1 MITTQLIKRLFTVK
15 EYHQMIEAGILTK
28 DDKVELIR
36 GEIVQMPA
44 VGRRHTS
51 HVKRLT
57 ELFYIRLLS
66 RVTIGVQDPVELDD
80 RSAPEPDISLLRR
93 RDDFYESGHPHS
105 EDILLIVEVA
115 DATAETDRNIK
126 IPLYAE
132 DNIVEV
138 WLVDINEQCVVV
150 YREPSPSGYQNI
162 QRFQRG
168 QTLSILAFPDIE
180 IAVDNVLG

>member
-1 MITTQLIKRLFTVK
+1 MMTTQLIKRLFTVK
-15 EYHQMIEAGILTK
+15 EYHHMIEAGILTK

-36 GEIVQMPA
+36 GEIVQMAA

-80 RSAPEPDISLLRR
+80 HSEPEPDISLLRR
-93 RDDFYESGHPHS
+93 RDDFYESGHPQS

-150 YREPSPSGYQNI
+150 YREPSFSGYQNI

>member
-1 MITTQLIKRLFTVK
+1 MMTTQLIKRLFTVK
-15 EYHQMIEAGILTK
+15 EYHQMIESGILTK
-28 DDKVELIR
+28 DDRVELIR
-36 GEIVQMPA
+36 GEIVQMAA

-57 ELFYIRLLS
+57 ELFYISLLS

-80 RSAPEPDISLLRR
+80 RSEPEPDISLLRR
-93 RDDFYESGHPHS
+93 RDDFYELGHPQS

-115 DATAETDRNIK
+115 DTTAETDRNIK

-132 DNIVEV
+132 AGIAEV

-150 YREPSPSGYQNI
+150 YREPSQSGYQNI

-168 QTLSILAFPDIE
+168 QTLFILAFPDIE
-180 IAVDNVLG
+180 IPVDAVLG

>member
-1 MITTQLIKRLFTVK
+1 MMTTQLIKRLFIVK
-15 EYHQMIEAGILTK
+15 EYHHMIEAGILTK
-28 DDKVELIR
+28 DHKVELIR
-36 GEIVQMPA
+36 GEIVQMAA

-51 HVKRLT
+51 HVNRLT
-57 ELFYIRLLS
+57 ELFYTRLLS

-80 RSAPEPDISLLRR
+80 YSEPEPDISLLRR
-93 RDDFYESGHPHS
+93 RDDFYESGHPQS

-132 DNIVEV
+132 NNIVKV
-138 WLVDINEQCVVV
+138 WLVDIKEPCVVV

-162 QRFQRG
+162 HRFQRG
-168 QTLSILAFPDIE
+168 QTLSILAFPDIQ
-180 IAVDNVLG
+180 IVVDNVLG

>member
-1 MITTQLIKRLFTVK
+1 MMTTQLIKRLFTVK
-15 EYHQMIEAGILTK
+15 EYHHMIEAGILTK

-36 GEIVQMPA
+36 GEIVQMAA

-80 RSAPEPDISLLRR
+80 HSEPEPDISLLRR
-93 RDDFYESGHPHS
+93 RDDFYESGHPQS

-115 DATAETDRNIK
+115 DA
-126 IPLYAE
+126 
-132 DNIVEV
+132 
-138 WLVDINEQCVVV
+138 
-150 YREPSPSGYQNI
+150 
-162 QRFQRG
+162 
-168 QTLSILAFPDIE
+168 
-180 IAVDNVLG
+180 

>member
-1 MITTQLIKRLFTVK
+1 MMTTQLIKRLFTVK
-15 EYHQMIEAGILTK
+15 EYHHMIEAGILTK

-36 GEIVQMPA
+36 GEIVQMAA

-57 ELFYIRLLS
+57 ELFYTRLLS

-80 RSAPEPDISLLRR
+80 YSEPEPDISLLRR
-93 RDDFYESGHPHS
+93 RDDFYESGHPQS

-115 DATAETDRNIK
+115 DATAETDRSIK

-132 DNIVEV
+132 NNIVEV

-150 YREPSPSGYQNI
+150 DREPSPSGYQNI
-162 QRFQRG
+162 HRFQRG
-168 QTLSILAFPDIE
+168 QTLSILAFPNIQ

>member
-1 MITTQLIKRLFTVK
+1 MMTTQLIKRLFTVK

-36 GEIVQMPA
+36 GEIVQMAA

-80 RSAPEPDISLLRR
+80 RSEPQPDISLLRR
-93 RDDFYESGHPHS
+93 RDDFYELGHPQS

-115 DATAETDRNIK
+115 DTTAETDRNIK

-168 QTLSILAFPDIE
+168 QTLSILAFPDLE
-180 IAVDNVLG
+180 IAVVDVLG

>member
-1 MITTQLIKRLFTVK
+1 M
-15 EYHQMIEAGILTK
+15 
-28 DDKVELIR
+28 
-36 GEIVQMPA
+36 
-44 VGRRHTS
+44 
-51 HVKRLT
+51 
-57 ELFYIRLLS
+57 
-66 RVTIGVQDPVELDD
+66 DD
-80 RSAPEPDISLLRR
+80 RSEPEPDISLLRR
-93 RDDFYESGHPHS
+93 RDDFYESGHPQS

-115 DATAETDRNIK
+115 DATAETDRTIK

-168 QTLSILAFPDIE
+168 QVLSILAFPDIE